1 MTVSSSMNQFRSQF
15 RNCHRP
21 IQNIYNNFFVLPYV
35 YCPFFHTNSPFHI
48 MREKREREGSRG
60 RGRRNISYIRR
71 KEDARYTGC
80 PKSLLGVS
88 FSIFLFFYLIVST
101 IVFQIIDGKT
111 KFLFIRTNF
120 KASFIGII
128 SH

>member
-1 MTVSSSMNQFRSQF
+1 
-15 RNCHRP
+15 
-21 IQNIYNNFFVLPYV
+21 
-35 YCPFFHTNSPFHI
+35 
-48 MREKREREGSRG
+48 
-60 RGRRNISYIRR
+60 
-71 KEDARYTGC
+71 
-80 PKSLLGVS
+80 LGVS